1 MKNLVLAAIILGTA
15 TFGFCGTGHAQELS
29 AEKIQSSVETQDLSH
44 WTQFRDGF
52 LENVL
57 GVHRNDDR
65 RDYRDHGRH
74 YGDGHRRHHA
84 PPPPPR
90 HGGHHPGP
98 HHHRR

>member
-1 MKNLVLAAIILGTA
+1 MKNLVLAAMIIGAA
-15 TFGFCGTGHAQELS
+15 TFGFGGTGHAQELS
-29 AEKIQSSVETQDLSH
+29 TEKIQSSVETQNLSH

-57 GVHRNDDR
+57 GVNRNDDR
-65 RDYRDHGRH
+65 RDYRAHDRH
-74 YGDGHRRHHA
+74 YGDDGHRRHHA

-98 HHHRR
+98 HRR